1 MKKKKTW
8 NSSLIIVK
16 DATWYTVSHVWLG
29 CPQVLWE
36 LGAPQRGINVR
47 HRILHYVCP
56 HPVRRAVVELFPTRA
71 NSRDFVFSEGVGRYH
86 LKKWKLIKSFNWC
99 QLCTIDHH
107 LLVSGSYCK
116 ERWLSDGK
124 ILVDFTFWLIVFIY
138 LVIDQSWTVM

>member
-1 MKKKKTW
+1 MKKKKHETHH
-8 NSSLIIVK
+8 SSLIIVK

-86 LKKWKLIKSFNWC
+86 LKKKKKKLIKSFNWC

-107 LLVSGSYCK
+107 LLLSGSY
-116 ERWLSDGK
+116 GK